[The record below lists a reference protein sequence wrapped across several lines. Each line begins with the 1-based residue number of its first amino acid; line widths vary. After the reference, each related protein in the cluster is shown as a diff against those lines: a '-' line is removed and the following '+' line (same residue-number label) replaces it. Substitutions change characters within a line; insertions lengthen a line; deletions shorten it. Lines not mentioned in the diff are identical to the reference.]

1 VPWLLATG
9 HWWIVAVV
17 VLAWLGPGSAADPLG
32 PVGRLGS
39 RASAA
44 PATDR
49 LAVVTCA
56 PGDGDRLLATLED
69 RGARV
74 AAYLSPERWLV
85 AGGAVPSADAIGA
98 QSVIPWRPEMGVAAE
113 LRALPERAP
122 DRHASDVGVV
132 IAIAPG
138 TDLAAVADRLG
149 ASGAVVTWSAATAS
163 PLPQIGLRV
172 SIAALPRLVEV
183 LDEMPELAW
192 AVPQAPVRLLN
203 DDSVWRC
210 QSGEPDSTPIFERG
224 LAGQGQVIGLMDTGI
239 DIDDC
244 RFDDPVVGLPALNRS
259 DGVDVEPEHRK
270 VLAVDFHWAADW
282 PPGARSWDDRGHGS
296 HVAGSAAGDE
306 LGNGVHDG
314 YDGMAPAAKLVI
326 QDGGAA
332 IDDCADLPGLGCP
345 LKPLEPV
352 LAQAYAQGARIH
364 SDSWGDEENILPFG
378 RYTERTADVDRFV
391 WNHRDMLVFF
401 AAGNSGPGSDTVI
414 SPAVGKNVVAVGA
427 TLHGDFEP
435 TCVVPF
441 SSRGWS
447 RDGRVKPDLVVPGM
461 SVVSVWSNGIVPGRS
476 CNSTQSSG
484 TSMAAPTAAGL
495 AALVRQYFTDG
506 FYPSG
511 RRRAGDTVEPSAALV
526 KAVLIASAV
535 DLSTRGCSDEP
546 VPSRDQGWGL
556 VQLDTALS
564 FAGDD
569 QKLVVDDHRLGFRTS
584 GDDPVTITVTASRP
598 GPLKIVLVWT
608 DAPSSSLAD
617 GNLVNDLDL
626 TVIGAGGSYL
636 GNRLLSGVSAPGGE
650 PDRVN
655 NVEVVWLP
663 LAEPGTWT
671 IEVRPHA
678 VVVPPQDFALVVT
691 GRARPDAGPRQSG
704 RRVTP

>member
-1 VPWLLATG
+1 MRLLSTARR
-9 HWWIVAVV
+9 WIAAVV
-17 VLAWLGPGSAADPLG
+17 VLAWLGGSGAADAVGPTGRSGSLG
-32 PVGRLGS
+32 VARATGRLI
-39 RASAA
+39 
-44 PATDR
+44 
-49 LAVVTCA
+49 VVTCA
-56 PGDGDRLLATLED
+56 PGDGARLQAALDT
-69 RGARV
+69 RGARIV
-74 AAYLSPERWLV
+74 AYLAPDRWLV
-85 AGGAVPSADAIGA
+85 AAAAPTSAEAIGA
-98 QSVIPWRPEMGVAAE
+98 RSVIPWRPDKGVAAE
-113 LRALPERAP
+113 LRALTKSDRERRAP
-122 DRHASDVGVV
+122 DIGVV
-132 IAIAPG
+132 VAVAPG
-138 TDLAAVADRLG
+138 TDLDALATRFG
-149 ASGAVVTWSAATAS
+149 TSGAVVTWTAEAAS

-172 SIAALPRLVEV
+172 PSVGLPRLVSA
-183 LDEMPELAW
+183 LDGTPGLAW

-210 QSGEPDSTPIFERG
+210 QSGRPDTTPIFDLG
-224 LAGQGQVIGLMDTGI
+224 LAGEGQVIGLMDTGI

-244 RFDDPVVGLPALNRS
+244 RFEDPVVGLPALNGP
-259 DGVDVEPEHRK
+259 DGVAVDPRHRK

-282 PPGARSWDDRGHGS
+282 PPGARSWDDQGHGS

-306 LGNGVHDG
+306 LGNGAHDR

-345 LKPLEPV
+345 VKPLEPV
-352 LAQAYAQGARIH
+352 LEQAYAQGARIH
-364 SDSWGDEENILPFG
+364 SDSWGDEENFLPFG

-401 AAGNSGPGSDTVI
+401 AAGNSGPGTDTVI
-414 SPAVGKNVVAVGA
+414 SPATGKNVVAVGA

-447 RDGRVKPDLVVPGM
+447 RDGRIKPDLVVPGM
-461 SVVSVWSNGIVPGRS
+461 WVVSAATNGVVPGRS
-476 CNSTQSSG
+476 CASTQSSG

-511 RRRAGDTVEPSAALV
+511 RRQTEDAVQPSAALV

-535 DLSTRGCSDEP
+535 DLSTRGCPDEP
-546 VPSRDQGWGL
+546 IPSRDQGWGL
-556 VQLDTALS
+556 VQLDTALA

-569 QKLVVDDHRLGFRTS
+569 HRLVVDDHRDGFRTA
-584 GDDPVTITVTASRP
+584 GDDPVELAVAVSRP
-598 GPLKIVLVWT
+598 GRLKVVLVWT

-617 GNLVNDLDL
+617 SNLVNDLDL
-626 TVIGAGGSYL
+626 TVSGPNGSYP
-636 GNRLLSGVSAPGGE
+636 GNHLLNGLSAPGGE

-663 LAEPGTWT
+663 HAEPGIWT

-678 VVVPPQDFALVVT
+678 VLAPPQDFALAVT
-691 GRARPDAGPRQSG
+691 GDVRRADGPRTATG
-704 RRVTP
+704 RVAP